1 MARNSIEN
9 ALALAKIVKV
19 NYNTRKIDNKTALLK
34 NNLNQVRK

>member
-9 ALALAKIVKV
+9 ELALSNIVKV

>member
-9 ALALAKIVKV
+9 ALALSTIVKV